1 MPRYLFVHQNFP
13 GQFPHVGRALAARG
27 DTVVDSLDGGA
38 GIDTADYTS
47 ASAAI
52 SANLSTGLS
61 SGLSSGADGIDTL
74 LGNTG
79 ADTLD
84 GGIGADRLYGQA
96 GADTF
101 LIRRGTQ
108 TDIVA
113 DFAIGQDRLDI
124 SEYGYAS
131 LASAKAAMVQV
142 GADIAFYVGAGDLV
156 ILQNI
161 GINALTAAEFV
172 F

>member
-61 SGLSSGADGIDTL
+61 SGADGIDTL
-74 LGNTG
+74 ISIETSPAVHLPTPCWATQRPTPSPAEQELTRQAGHLGVRLCEPG
-79 ADTLD
+79 QCQGGD
-84 GGIGADRLYGQA
+84 GGVWR
-96 GADTF
+96 
-101 LIRRGTQ
+101 
-108 TDIVA
+108 
-113 DFAIGQDRLDI
+113 
-124 SEYGYAS
+124 
-131 LASAKAAMVQV
+131 
-142 GADIAFYVGAGDLV
+142 
-156 ILQNI
+156 
-161 GINALTAAEFV
+161 
-172 F
+172 